1 MEKGEVDLCGVT
13 GENEEETMGMKN
25 RSGFSWREK
34 PCLQMEPVRMKGR
47 GFHGYS
53 PRLRLN
59 GLVSGMLAECSLIA
73 RKVEFND

>member
-34 PCLQMEPVRMKGR
+34 PCLQMEPVDEGAR
-47 GFHGYS
+47 FS
-53 PRLRLN
+53 RLVAAAEAQRL
-59 GLVSGMLAECSLIA
+59 GVRDARGMLSNCMES
-73 RKVEFND
+73 